1 LAKQIIDT
9 TSREKTSHEEKK
21 EFFPVYSLW
30 SFMDHTYAVIMAGG
44 GGTRLWPVSRRERP
58 KQLLPL
64 IGEETLFQSTVQRL
78 EGLFPPERILVVTVA
93 EQVREMQLQAPH
105 IPVQNY
111 LIEPAP
117 RGTASVVGLAAAV
130 LHKRDPEAIMAVLPS
145 DHFIRNRD
153 LFHYLLRAAV
163 DVANTDYLVTL
174 GITPT
179 YASTAYGYIQQGA
192 PVTGDFKYPT
202 YNVSRFKEKPDD
214 PSAQQMLRLGGHS
227 WNSGMF
233 IWRTVRILSEFEQQM
248 PDLAAALGKIV
259 SSLDSPDADMILNS
273 VWQDL
278 KVETIDYG
286 IMENAERVAVLPAGG
301 LGWSDVGSWDS
312 LFEVMLPDMD
322 GNIGVNGQ
330 HLALDTHNTLIYAT
344 PGSERLVVTIGVDD
358 MVVVDADDVLMICK
372 ADQAQKVRSVVAHL
386 KKHRQERYL

>member
-1 LAKQIIDT
+1 M
-9 TSREKTSHEEKK
+9 E
-21 EFFPVYSLW
+21 
-30 SFMDHTYAVIMAGG
+30 HTYAVIMAGG

-64 IGEETLFQSTVQRL
+64 IGDETLFQSTVQRL
-78 EGLFPPERILVVTVA
+78 EGLFPPDRILVVTVA
-93 EQVREMQLQAPH
+93 DQANEMHQQAPQ
-105 IPVQNY
+105 IPAENY

-117 RGTASVVGLAAAV
+117 RGTASVVGFAAAV
-130 LHKRDPEAIMAVLPS
+130 LHKRDPQAVMAVLPS

-163 DVANTDYLVTL
+163 DVANTGYLVTL

-179 YASTAYGYIQQGA
+179 YASTAYGYIQQGT
-192 PVTGDFKYPT
+192 PVSGNFKYPT

-214 PSAQQMLRLGGHS
+214 ASAQQMLRFGGHS

-233 IWRTVRILSEFEQQM
+233 IWKTERILNEFQRQM
-248 PDLAAALGKIV
+248 PDLSLTLEKIV
-259 SSLDSPDADMILNS
+259 SGLDSTDSIDIMNS
-273 VWQDL
+273 LWQDL
-278 KVETIDYG
+278 KIETIDYG
-286 IMENAERVAVLPAGG
+286 VMEHAEKVAVLPAGG

-312 LFEVMLPDMD
+312 LFEVLLPDMD

-358 MVVVDADDVLMICK
+358 MVVVDAEDVLMICK
-372 ADQAQKVRSVVAHL
+372 SDQSQKVRNVVAHL